1 MADDTMASRPGA
13 VNTEHTPVREALDE
27 DGVDSGDPI
36 AGEPDLAL
44 VGLPDGDRASN
55 DGSQYNQERGRTW
68 EQELPRWLTTLDSP
82 RTRQEYQK
90 AVTYFFRTP
99 GVPEALDELTF
110 DLLMAYR
117 GSLAIRAEGRQGA
130 TSRPT
135 RRAHVPSD
143 RARVGDQ
150 TRVSQLPPSEAAEDG
165 ESSAWTGGEGKA
177 TGSLSL
183 LAPATANIRLTALRQ
198 FLAHCSL
205 WGLLPRLSLDRIRA
219 ALRRLSIERR
229 RPYHILAEPEWAA
242 FLDAARRPSTL
253 MVAGNLPSHDMPQGD
268 EGVPGETRAQTA
280 ERTPVTDSLDQPIRS
295 GPWGTSRALRRRSAT
310 ASHRDDD
317 TNSSHADATPPKPN
331 DEEPVLPMSSMIRS
345 RAGLTGARTA
355 QRDHALLSLALAT
368 GLRAIELCEL
378 DVGDLTREWHGG
390 KEEWWLVLP
399 DVKTKGQRG
408 GRTLPLAPSL
418 VATLLAYLRTTGREW
433 ERSSDRA
440 SPMFLSQRSTSS
452 TGAASARRSARH
464 ARLSPVQVRRIVDR
478 VETQWIAAR
487 TGAIEDVGSPQ
498 SNAISPHALRHSTAV
513 ALLEGNQVSGRPPAS
528 VEHVRGWLGH
538 FDIRTTQGYLAHLDA
553 RRHRRPF
560 VLQPAPEQQDS
571 GPTAHPHPQ
580 AEPHADR

>member
-1 MADDTMASRPGA
+1 MASGPGA
-13 VNTEHTPVREALDE
+13 VNSGHTLVREAID
-27 DGVDSGDPI
+27 DTAVVDSGDPI
-36 AGEPDLAL
+36 AGESDLAL
-44 VGLPDGDRASN
+44 LRLPDRDESSD
-55 DGSQYNQERGRTW
+55 DGSQYNQNRGRTW
-68 EQELPRWLTTLDSP
+68 QQELPRWLSTLDSP
-82 RTRQEYQK
+82 RTRHEYQK

-117 GSLAIRAEGRQGA
+117 GSLAIRAEGRQGVA
-130 TSRPT
+130 PPPKRK
-135 RRAHVPSD
+135 AHVPTD
-143 RARVGDQ
+143 RVRVGDQ
-150 TRVSQLPPSEAAEDG
+150 TPDSHLPPPAEEDTG
-165 ESSAWTGGEGKA
+165 GASAWTIGEGTA
-177 TGSLSL
+177 TGGLSR

-205 WGLLPRLSLDRIRA
+205 WGLLPRLPLDRIRA

-229 RPYHILAEPEWAA
+229 RPYQILAEPEWAA
-242 FLDAARRPSTL
+242 FLEAAGRPSAL
-253 MVAGNLPSHDMPQGD
+253 MAAGDVPVHDTHRGH
-268 EGVPGETRAQTA
+268 EGAASESRTRTDTGTPLNDSPG
-280 ERTPVTDSLDQPIRS
+280 QPKRP
-295 GPWGTSRALRRRSAT
+295 GPWGTSNALRRRSAT
-310 ASHRDDD
+310 ASRGDDD
-317 TNSSHADATPPKPN
+317 TDTSHADAAPPTPSDGQPGR
-331 DEEPVLPMSSMIRS
+331 ESSMIRS

-368 GLRAIELCEL
+368 GLRAIELCAL

-418 VATLLAYLRTTGREW
+418 VAALLAYLRATGREW

-440 SPMFLSQRSTSS
+440 SPMFLSQRSAPSAGS
-452 TGAASARRSARH
+452 ASARRSARH

-487 TGAIEDVGSPQ
+487 TGAIEAVGSTQ
-498 SNAISPHALRHSTAV
+498 SNGISPHALRHSTAV

-560 VLQPAPEQQDS
+560 VLQPAPEQQNS
-571 GPTAHPHPQ
+571 APTEHPHPQ